1 MSMPSRADHAP
12 REEYLRTALAA
23 LQNLPDAA
31 VFVFDA
37 DLRYVLVAGQ
47 AVGQTGFDPD
57 AVEGRPIAE
66 VLPPEQWAI
75 WEPLCRAALR
85 GEANSVEVQS
95 LEDSRWYRV
104 QLGPCLDGNGGT
116 AGGLAAVRDITD
128 RKHALDRVEG
138 LLESAPDAMV
148 VVDEQGVIVL
158 VNAQA
163 EKLFGYE
170 RSELLEKRVEML
182 VPQDARAGHADQRSR
197 YSADPH
203 KRGIGTNL
211 DLRGRR
217 KDGTE
222 FPAEVSVTPLITE
235 TGTLVSSA
243 IRDISE
249 RQRLEALAG
258 HLAAVVESSP
268 EAIISKTVDGTI
280 VSWNPGAERLYG
292 YSEAEIIGK
301 PISTI
306 VPPGHHD
313 EVQSLIKRVFG
324 GERLDDHYAMV
335 RRCKDG
341 SLVDVSL
348 AISAVRDASGRVIG
362 ASTIARDITEQKRA
376 AAALAQARA
385 DIDRFFA
392 LSLDLMMIAN
402 DEGHFVRVNP
412 AFERLLGY
420 SPQELIG
427 KPFTDFIHPDDLEP
441 TLQRYSEQT
450 AGGKVNSFENQYR
463 HTDGSY
469 RWVLWS
475 ATATEDGLIYATGRD
490 VTERRQMEEDLRASR
505 EQALEAS
512 RLKSEFVANMS
523 HEIRTPLNGVVCMSE
538 LLLET
543 ELESDQREYAAV
555 TLTSAEALMRVI
567 NDILDFSKI
576 EAGRLDIV
584 DEDYSI
590 ETMVSE
596 VCEMVGGKA
605 HEKKLELAVS
615 IGSEV
620 PPVVRGDSNRVRQ
633 VLANLLG
640 NAVKFTS
647 DGEIV
652 VRVGVER
659 RPNGIELLRLEVTDT
674 GIGIEREKLARLFR
688 PFSQGDATMT
698 RKYGGS
704 GLGLCIAKQ
713 LVELMDGDL
722 GVQSAPGEGSTFWFT
737 LPCERG
743 TAVDP
748 ERRVRDLTGTRLL
761 IVDDNATNREI
772 LEQQA
777 AHWGLVPDS
786 ADGGHS
792 ALELMNR
799 AADAGRPY
807 EVAVVD
813 MHMPGMNGLELAH
826 AIKGNP
832 RLRSTRLIMLSSSP
846 VRTSETRSAGID
858 AELSKPARQSRLY
871 NQLVAS
877 LQREPR
883 LSLPELRPDT
893 SSAAP
898 ATARHVLVAEDNE
911 INQFAAT
918 QVLRKLGFTVD
929 IAENG
934 REAIEMSCNNAYTAV
949 FMDCQM
955 PEIDGYAATAT
966 IRRREANKRHTPII
980 AMTAHTMEGDRDKC
994 LAAGMDDYIAK
1005 PLRMEKVAEI
1015 CGRLGERDPAPE
1027 APPTSAPALFDPTGL
1042 FEIADA
1048 DQASRLIWM
1057 FIDQTTERLPLLA
1070 DAIAAADPD
1079 AVHQIAH
1086 GLKGSSATIGAPRI
1100 TDRCGALCELTK
1112 NGSTDG
1118 ASDLYSDLVAAVSD
1132 TKAPML
1138 AYLDQTVAGA
1148 THA

>member
-1 MSMPSRADHAP
+1 MTSRADHTS
-12 REEYLRTALAA
+12 REEYPRTALAA

-31 VFVFDA
+31 VLVFDA
-37 DLRYVLVAGQ
+37 DLRCVLVAGQ
-47 AVGQTGFDPD
+47 AAGHIGFDPD
-57 AVEGRPIAE
+57 AAEGRPLAE
-66 VLPPEQWAI
+66 VLPTERWAT

-85 GEANSVEVQS
+85 GEASSVEVQA
-95 LEDSRWYRV
+95 LDNSRWYRV
-104 QLGPCLDGNGGT
+104 QLGPCPEANGGV
-116 AGGLAAVRDITD
+116 AGGLMVVRDITD

-148 VVDEQGVIVL
+148 VVDEQGAIVL

-170 RSELLEKRVEML
+170 RIELLGERVEML
-182 VPQDARAGHADQRSR
+182 VPRDARAGHADQRSR
-197 YSADPH
+197 YAADPH
-203 KRGIGTNL
+203 KRGIGTDL

-217 KDGTE
+217 KNGTE
-222 FPAEVSVTPLITE
+222 FPAEVSVTPLRTE

-258 HLAAVVESSP
+258 HLAAVVEASP
-268 EAIISKTVDGTI
+268 DAIISKTVDGTI

-292 YSEAEIIGK
+292 YSEAEMLGK
-301 PISTI
+301 SIATI
-306 VPPGHHD
+306 VPAGHID
-313 EVQSLIKRVFG
+313 EVQSLIDRVVS
-324 GERLDDHYAMV
+324 GERLDDHFPTV

-348 AISAVRDASGRVIG
+348 AISAVRDAGGRIIG
-362 ASTIARDITEQKRA
+362 ASTIARDVTEQKRA

-505 EQALEAS
+505 GQALEAS

-543 ELESDQREYAAV
+543 ELQSDQQEYAEV

-596 VCEMVGGKA
+596 VCEIVRGKA
-605 HEKKLELAVS
+605 YEKKLELAVS
-615 IGSEV
+615 IGTEV

-633 VLANLLG
+633 VLVNLLG

-652 VRVGVER
+652 VHIDVER
-659 RPNGIELLRLEVTDT
+659 RPNGPELLRLDVTDT
-674 GIGIEREKLARLFR
+674 GIGIEPEKLARLFR
-688 PFSQGDATMT
+688 PFSQADATMT
-698 RKYGGS
+698 RRYGGS

-722 GVQSAPGEGSTFWFT
+722 GVQSSPGEGSTFWFT
-737 LPCERG
+737 LPCQPG
-743 TAVDP
+743 IAVDP

-761 IVDDNATNREI
+761 IIDDNKTNREI

-777 AHWGLVPDS
+777 AHWGLAPDS
-786 ADGGHS
+786 ADGGRS
-792 ALELMNR
+792 ALEMMNR
-799 AADAGRPY
+799 AADVGRPY

-813 MHMPGMNGLELAH
+813 MHMPGMDGIELAH
-826 AIKGNP
+826 AIKENP

-846 VRTSETRSAGID
+846 VRTSEARAAGID
-858 AELSKPARQSRLY
+858 AELAKPVRQSRLY
-871 NQLVAS
+871 NQLVSS

-883 LSLPELRPDT
+883 RSLPKLRSDT
-893 SSAAP
+893 TSPAAP
-898 ATARHVLVAEDNE
+898 TAARHVLVAEDNE

-934 REAIEMSCNNAYTAV
+934 REAIEMSRKNEYSAV

-955 PEIDGYAATAT
+955 PEIDGYTATAT
-966 IRRREANKRHTPII
+966 IRRREANNRHTPII
-980 AMTAHTMEGDRDKC
+980 AMTAHTMEGDRAKC

-1005 PLRMEKVAEI
+1005 PLRLDKVAEI
-1015 CGRLGERDPAPE
+1015 CNQLEAPGPAPE
-1027 APPTSAPALFDPTGL
+1027 APPIAAASLFDPTGL

-1048 DQASRLIWM
+1048 DQASKLIWM

-1070 DAIAAADPD
+1070 DAIAAADCE
-1079 AVHQIAH
+1079 AVRQIAH
-1086 GLKGSSATIGAPRI
+1086 GLKGSAATVGAPRI
-1100 TDRCGALCELTK
+1100 TDRCRALCEIATS
-1112 NGSTDG
+1112 GSTEG
-1118 ASDLYSDLVAAVSD
+1118 ASEVYSDLVAAVTD

-1138 AYLDQTVAGA
+1138 AYLDQT
-1148 THA
+1148 

>member
-523 HEIRTPLNGVVCMSE
+523 HEIRTPMNGVLGMTE
-538 LLLET
+538 LALQTDLNFEQRELLET
-543 ELESDQREYAAV
+543 AK
-555 TLTSAEALMRVI
+555 TSADSLLAIV

-576 EAGRLDIV
+576 EAG
-584 DEDYSI
+584 
-590 ETMVSE
+590 
-596 VCEMVGGKA
+596 
-605 HEKKLELAVS
+605 KLELEAAPFRLRDGLPRIIKPLAPRADLKGLELACDIRPGVPDEVAVDS
-615 IGSEV
+615 
-620 PPVVRGDSNRVRQ
+620 VRLGQILVNLTSN
-633 VLANLLG
+633 AI
-640 NAVKFTS
+640 KFTS
-647 DGEIV
+647 QGEVELIV
-652 VRVGVER
+652 SLDACENGRATLHFTVRDTGVGIPVER
-659 RPNGIELLRLEVTDT
+659 HHAIFDAFAQVDT
-674 GIGIEREKLARLFR
+674 
-688 PFSQGDATMT
+688 STT
-698 RKYGGS
+698 RKYGGT
-704 GLGLCIAKQ
+704 GLGLTICTR
-713 LVELMDGDL
+713 LVELMGGRIWVESQL
-722 GVQSAPGEGSTFWFT
+722 GQGSQFHFT
-737 LPCERG
+737 INVPVIEEAKANPPVTYVESVSLP
-743 TAVDP
+743 V
-748 ERRVRDLTGTRLL
+748 L
-761 IVDDNATNREI
+761 IVDDNATSRRI
-772 LEQQA
+772 LA
-777 AHWGLVPDS
+777 AMLSQDGMKPVLVSGCVDALKLLETQSFGLVLIDCHMPEVDGVSLVKQMRMS
-786 ADGGHS
+786 ASLAAIPMVMLTSPGKQRDAVRCRELNLISVSKPVSHSQLADATQRALTHRRPS
-792 ALELMNR
+792 ALLQSSGIQHVR
-799 AADAGRPY
+799 R
-807 EVAVVD
+807 
-813 MHMPGMNGLELAH
+813 
-826 AIKGNP
+826 GNEP
-832 RLRSTRLIMLSSSP
+832 SLRILL
-846 VRTSETRSAGID
+846 
-858 AELSKPARQSRLY
+858 
-871 NQLVAS
+871 
-877 LQREPR
+877 
-883 LSLPELRPDT
+883 
-893 SSAAP
+893 
-898 ATARHVLVAEDNE
+898 AEDNAV
-911 INQFAAT
+911 NQKVASRMLQNQGHAVIVAA
-918 QVLRKLGFTVD
+918 
-929 IAENG
+929 NG
-934 REAIEMSCNNAYTAV
+934 REALAAWERQTFDLIL
-949 FMDCQM
+949 MDVQM
-955 PEIDGYAATAT
+955 PEMDGFEAAAA
-966 IRRREANKRHTPII
+966 IRQKERALSRGARIPII
-980 AMTAHTMEGDRDKC
+980 ALTAHVMSADHEAC
-994 LAAGMDDYIAK
+994 IAVGMDGFVTK
-1005 PLRMEKVAEI
+1005 PIRIDDLIEEISRVHNRLAPVA
-1015 CGRLGERDPAPE
+1015 R
-1027 APPTSAPALFDPTGL
+1027 T
-1042 FEIADA
+1042 
-1048 DQASRLIWM
+1048 
-1057 FIDQTTERLPLLA
+1057 
-1070 DAIAAADPD
+1070 
-1079 AVHQIAH
+1079 
-1086 GLKGSSATIGAPRI
+1086 
-1100 TDRCGALCELTK
+1100 
-1112 NGSTDG
+1112 
-1118 ASDLYSDLVAAVSD
+1118 
-1132 TKAPML
+1132 
-1138 AYLDQTVAGA
+1138 
-1148 THA
+1148 